1 MIKCRSECPLEKFDG
16 CCVCCPE
23 RDNCPELCE
32 EVGNYENCENM
43 VDEEKALVNFQN
55 QQLATIK
62 KIAEICTEKKKLE
75 ALEKQMKD
83 NLKEAMEHFGVTKF
97 DSDILKITYI
107 AEGVKKS
114 IDSTKLKKELPEIA
128 EKYTKTSKVS
138 SYIKVEVKSNE

>member
-1 MIKCRSECPLEKFDG
+1 MIKCKSECPLEKFDG
-16 CCVCCPE
+16 CCVQCPD

-32 EVGNYENCENM
+32 EVGLYEHCTNA

-62 KIAEICTEKKKLE
+62 KIAEICTQKKQLE
-75 ALEKQMKD
+75 ALEKEMKD
-83 NLKEAMEHFGVTKF
+83 KLKEAMEQFGVTKF
-97 DSDILKITYI
+97 DSDILKITYV

-114 IDSTKLKKELPEIA
+114 IDSTKLKKEHPDVA
-128 EKYTKTSKVS
+128 EKYTKISKVS